1 MRLSWKEKDKR
12 LIDGIEQ
19 LREVAREYGLKLT
32 DDERHWCYEEPPV
45 EEEENEVRIMKE
57 YAIIFM
63 NREPLTITADDFEF
77 SSDDNLYYFY
87 DEEGDEIAAF
97 DKAFVVGVALT
108 TGSTVQNFGISA
120 PLPALPAPQNRGTL

>member
-19 LREVAREYGLKLT
+19 LRQVAQEYGLQMT
-32 DDERHWCYEEPPV
+32 DIEQHDYDWNDPI
-45 EEEENEVRIMKE
+45 EEENEVKITKE
-57 YAIIFM
+57 YAIIFT
-63 NREPLTITADDFEF
+63 NREPLTITADCFEF
-77 SSDDNLYYFY
+77 NSDDNIYYFY
-87 DEEGDEIAAF
+87 DEDRDEIAAF

-120 PLPALPAPQNRGTL
+120 PVPALPAPQDRRTL

>member
-19 LREVAREYGLKLT
+19 LREVAREYGLQMI
-32 DDERHWCYEEPPV
+32 DIEQHDHDWNNPI
-45 EEEENEVRIMKE
+45 EEEKEVKITKE

-63 NREPLTITADDFEF
+63 NREPLTITAENFEF
-77 SSDDNLYYFY
+77 NSDDNIYYFY
-87 DEEGDEIAAF
+87 DEDGDEIAAF

-108 TGSTVQNFGISA
+108 TGSTVQNFGILA
-120 PLPALPAPQNRGTL
+120 PVPALPAPQR

>member
-1 MRLSWKEKDKR
+1 MRLSWKEEDKR

-19 LREVAREYGLKLT
+19 LREVAREYGLQMT
-32 DDERHWCYEEPPV
+32 DIEQHDHDWNDPI
-45 EEEENEVRIMKE
+45 EEENEVKITKE

-77 SSDDNLYYFY
+77 NSDDNLYYFY
-87 DEEGDEIAAF
+87 DEDGDEIAAF

-108 TGSTVQNFGISA
+108 TGSTIQNFGISA
-120 PLPALPAPQNRGTL
+120 PVPALPAPQR